1 MKSKGL
7 AHRNR
12 TVLSRP
18 FLLGGSMDNIFKEIM
33 DDEENKTY
41 TDKGIEPLYAAP
53 KTAKIVI
60 VGQAPGIIAQETKIY
75 WNDRSGIRLR
85 EWLDVDNDTFYNS
98 GLFGIIPMDFY
109 YPGKGKSGDLP
120 PRNGFADK
128 WHQKILKTM
137 PNVELIILVGQ
148 YAQKHYL
155 GKESK
160 KTLTET
166 VRSFEEYLPNYFPLV
181 HPSPRNQI
189 WMKKNSWFQDQVI
202 PTLQKRVA
210 EILKN

>member
-1 MKSKGL
+1 
-7 AHRNR
+7 
-12 TVLSRP
+12 
-18 FLLGGSMDNIFKEIM
+18 MDKIFNEIM
-33 DDEENKTY
+33 ADNQNKIY
-41 TDKGIEPLYAAP
+41 TDQGIKPLYAAP
-53 KTAKIVI
+53 ETAKIII
-60 VGQAPGIIAQETKIY
+60 VGQAPGIIAQETKLY

-128 WHQKILKTM
+128 WHERILKMM
-137 PNVELIILVGQ
+137 PHVEMLILVGQ

-155 GKESK
+155 GKDCK

-166 VRSFEEYLPNYFPLV
+166 VKSYEEYLPTYFPLV

-189 WMKKNSWFQDQVI
+189 WMKKNPWFQDQVI

-210 EILKN
+210 DILKKQ

>member
-1 MKSKGL
+1 
-7 AHRNR
+7 
-12 TVLSRP
+12 
-18 FLLGGSMDNIFKEIM
+18 MDKIFKEIM

-189 WMKKNSWFQDQVI
+189 WMKKNSWFQNQVI

-210 EILKN
+210 EILKNLEKQSLKSF

>member
-1 MKSKGL
+1 
-7 AHRNR
+7 
-12 TVLSRP
+12 
-18 FLLGGSMDNIFKEIM
+18 MDKIFKEIM

-53 KTAKIVI
+53 KIAKIVI

-189 WMKKNSWFQDQVI
+189 WIKKNSWFQDQVI

>member
-1 MKSKGL
+1 
-7 AHRNR
+7 
-12 TVLSRP
+12 
-18 FLLGGSMDNIFKEIM
+18 MDKIFKEIM

-41 TDKGIEPLYAAP
+41 TDKGIEPLYAAS

-189 WMKKNSWFQDQVI
+189 WIKKNSWFQDQVI

>member
-1 MKSKGL
+1 
-7 AHRNR
+7 
-12 TVLSRP
+12 
-18 FLLGGSMDNIFKEIM
+18 MDKIFKEIM

-85 EWLDVDNDTFYNS
+85 KWLDVDNDTFYNS

-189 WMKKNSWFQDQVI
+189 WIKKNSWFQDQVI

>member
-1 MKSKGL
+1 
-7 AHRNR
+7 
-12 TVLSRP
+12 
-18 FLLGGSMDNIFKEIM
+18 MDKIFKEIM

-41 TDKGIEPLYAAP
+41 TDKGIEPLYAAS

>member
-1 MKSKGL
+1 
-7 AHRNR
+7 
-12 TVLSRP
+12 
-18 FLLGGSMDNIFKEIM
+18 MDKIFKEIM

-53 KTAKIVI
+53 KKAKIVI

-189 WMKKNSWFQDQVI
+189 WIKKNSWFQDQVI

>member
-1 MKSKGL
+1 
-7 AHRNR
+7 
-12 TVLSRP
+12 
-18 FLLGGSMDNIFKEIM
+18 MDKIFKEIM

-85 EWLDVDNDTFYNS
+85 EWLDVDNDTFCNS

-189 WMKKNSWFQDQVI
+189 WIKKNSWFQDQVI

>member
-18 FLLGGSMDNIFKEIM
+18 FLLGGSMDKIFKEIM

-85 EWLDVDNDTFYNS
+85 KWLDVDNDTFYNS

-189 WMKKNSWFQDQVI
+189 WIKKNSWFQDQVI

>member
-1 MKSKGL
+1 
-7 AHRNR
+7 
-12 TVLSRP
+12 
-18 FLLGGSMDNIFKEIM
+18 MDQIFNEIM
-33 DDEENKTY
+33 ADVENKVY

-53 KTAKIVI
+53 KPAKIVI

-128 WHQKILKTM
+128 WHDKILKTM
-137 PNVELIILVGQ
+137 SNVELIILVGQ

-155 GKESK
+155 GKKCK

-166 VRSFEEYLPNYFPLV
+166 VRSYEDYLPNYFPLV

-189 WMKKNSWFQDQVI
+189 WMKKNPWFEEQVI
-202 PTLQKRVA
+202 PTLQKRVVK
-210 EILKN
+210 ILKN